1 MQGLGLA
8 AYSSNSTWQAH
19 TGCHWALLRYL
30 QAHTHKLMMKASSHI
45 LHGVPSSHILH
56 GAGHELLS
64 LNESKHHG

>member
-1 MQGLGLA
+1 MQGLELA

-30 QAHTHKLMMKASSHI
+30 QAHSHKLMMKA
-45 LHGVPSSHILH
+45 SSHILH